1 METNM
6 SRWEKRKRKKKEEN
20 MPLLTQRGGTKRM
33 INMGNAVRL
42 AIVKSPSALGL
53 LY

>member
-1 METNM
+1 M
-6 SRWEKRKRKKKEEN
+6 SRWENRERRKKEEN
-20 MPLLTQRGGTKRM
+20 RSLLTQRGGTERK

-42 AIVKSPSALGL
+42 AIVKSPSALCL